1 MMIYLVEDGDICGRR
16 DNGHVVDHLITSALI
31 LNSTQRGSSGRPM
44 GFDVPL
50 ALG

>member
-31 LNSTQRGSSGRPM
+31 LNSTQRQQQQQQQTN
-44 GFDVPL
+44 GF
-50 ALG
+50 